1 MVKFARQVMRGGTLF
16 LRGSIKT
23 TSWTGKLL
31 LVRARQS
38 LLLFALLLQSCALT
52 DTNTKTSIVPG
63 KELYRTS
70 QGFREVEN
78 KVVLKEIT
86 PYSVNV
92 TRHICEADFISVLH
106 QGELE
111 IVHER
116 RKLFCDDA
124 YPQYAIFQV
133 TAFGVPFL
141 YDMVT
146 GFKMFRK
153 MCEQG
158 PPEYSKETRESD
170 TTVTQE
176 KYDDNTRVCRDVPVS
191 AALVSVKIDDYT
203 LTLVSAETG
212 TASLSTEQLAVVQTS
227 GHNVSLDFQYEN
239 ETKTTT
245 FKQPDKKLDKKNAWA
260 INGNADSEPGEED
273 EANRMSRNVNNI
285 AGAVDQVAKPE
296 AQMMAR
302 LDEQNARVTKGKED
316 SGAAAA
322 NADPEMNKISRNVNK
337 VAGDVKP
344 TVKSE
349 SQMMA
354 KLDDEYAAV
363 KSSKKNSGATS
374 ENAELAVNKISRNV
388 NKIAGDVKQTA
399 KAETEMM
406 ARLDDQNAAL
416 KNKGKLSAIEPESRD
431 LKVNHLSRNLDSS
444 GTVVLPEKFGE
455 NDIVETKSRFK
466 VEFASNKAVVG
477 KEYRDQLKKLAGEMK
492 KNPGMITVVEGH
504 TDNIGSAEV
513 NRKISLRRASVIKDY
528 MVKKLGVPASQIQ
541 VKGHG
546 FAKPVADNGTV
557 EGRAKNRRTEIRV
570 AGSADGL

>member
-1 MVKFARQVMRGGTLF
+1 MRGGTLF